1 MADLSLNDL
10 RDVLLVR
17 AFEDSAPALVTP
29 AEGASATAEARAA
42 LAPRGEVEPAAL
54 VVRRARA
61 LRGLLERERPEVA
74 RVAALARGRALP
86 AALLLPLA
94 FLLGVAVDRLGPAGR
109 VDLLSFPLLGLLA
122 WNLAVYLALA
132 AGGLRGSSARV
143 AEGEASR
150 SAAGGGLAALAA
162 WLLDPARPWR
172 GGSAAQDASVVA
184 ALQRFWRDWMRL
196 TRPLHA
202 ARLRGALH
210 LGALGVA
217 AGAVAGL
224 YLRGLVLHYEASWG
238 STFLGP
244 AEVRAFLAAVFA
256 PAAGLLGREVPDLAA
271 IEALRGPDGAGEA
284 ALWIHYYAVT
294 AGLVVGL
301 PRAALALAERRRAAR
316 LGEALP
322 LDLEGDAYFLRLAAA
337 DLGAGRRAAVETYS
351 YEPGARAAEGL
362 SELLHDA
369 LGGRVEVARLGPVE
383 YGGEPAPPGADGEAG
398 ELCRVLVFS
407 LAQTPEREVHGEL
420 VAGLLRAA
428 AGAPGR
434 RSLLVVLDRG
444 PLEERLGRDPD
455 AAARLERRERA
466 WRGVLEEVGLA
477 AVAVLLDGGVDA
489 AAVEAARS
497 ALRRVTEGA
506 A

>member
-1 MADLSLNDL
+1 
-10 RDVLLVR
+10 
-17 AFEDSAPALVTP
+17 
-29 AEGASATAEARAA
+29 
-42 LAPRGEVEPAAL
+42 
-54 VVRRARA
+54 
-61 LRGLLERERPEVA
+61 
-74 RVAALARGRALP
+74 
-86 AALLLPLA
+86 
-94 FLLGVAVDRLGPAGR
+94 
-109 VDLLSFPLLGLLA
+109 
-122 WNLAVYLALA
+122 
-132 AGGLRGSSARV
+132 
-143 AEGEASR
+143 
-150 SAAGGGLAALAA
+150 
-162 WLLDPARPWR
+162 
-172 GGSAAQDASVVA
+172 
-184 ALQRFWRDWMRL
+184 
-196 TRPLHA
+196 
-202 ARLRGALH
+202 
-210 LGALGVA
+210 
-217 AGAVAGL
+217 
-224 YLRGLVLHYEASWG
+224 
-238 STFLGP
+238 
-244 AEVRAFLAAVFA
+244 
-256 PAAGLLGREVPDLAA
+256 
-271 IEALRGPDGAGEA
+271 
-284 ALWIHYYAVT
+284 VT

-301 PRAALALAERRRAAR
+301 PRAVLAFAERRRAAR

-466 WRGVLEEVGLA
+466 WRGVLEEVGLG
-477 AVAVLLDGGVDA
+477 AVAVRLDGGVDA

-497 ALRRVTEGA
+497 ALRFVAEGA